1 MRMDWKDKVI
11 LISGGTSGIG
21 LATARILLGKEAGV
35 VINGRDVAKGR
46 AALSHLQSLPGSC
59 QFVPGDVSDERACCR
74 IVQETLHHFGRLDGL
89 VTSAGYYEEQ
99 LLENVTARDV
109 ESLFATNVYGTIY
122 LCREALEP
130 LKKNQGSIVMVSS
143 DAGLQGNIGCS
154 VYSATKGA
162 VVSFCKSLA
171 LELAPHDVRVN
182 CVCPGDVKTPLLS
195 RQMEAN
201 PDETEESLRQQYPL
215 YRLAEASEV
224 GQVIVFL
231 LSREASYMTATA
243 VPVDGGLTSW

>member
-1 MRMDWKDKVI
+1 MNWKNKVI

-21 LATARILLGKEAGV
+21 LATARILLGKGACV
-35 VINGRDVAKGR
+35 VINGRDTARGEE
-46 AALSHLQSLPGSC
+46 ALAQLGTLAGNC
-59 QFVPGDVSDERACCR
+59 QFVPGDVSREEACR
-74 IVQETLHHFGRLDGL
+74 HMVQETLDYFGRLDGL
-89 VTSAGYYEEQ
+89 VTSAGYYEEE
-99 LLENVTARDV
+99 LLENVTAQSAAR
-109 ESLFATNVYGTIY
+109 LFATNVYGTIF

-130 LKKNQGSIVMVSS
+130 LKKNRGSIVMVSS
-143 DAGLQGNIGCS
+143 DAGLQGNVGCS

-171 LELAPHDVRVN
+171 LELAPHGVRVN

-195 RQMEAN
+195 RQMAAN

-215 YRLAEASEV
+215 YRLAEPSEV
-224 GQVIVFL
+224 GEVIVFL
-231 LSREASYMTATA
+231 LSQAASYMTATA

>member
-1 MRMDWKDKVI
+1 
-11 LISGGTSGIG
+11 
-21 LATARILLGKEAGV
+21 
-35 VINGRDVAKGR
+35 
-46 AALSHLQSLPGSC
+46 
-59 QFVPGDVSDERACCR
+59 
-74 IVQETLHHFGRLDGL
+74 
-89 VTSAGYYEEQ
+89 
-99 LLENVTARDV
+99 
-109 ESLFATNVYGTIY
+109 
-122 LCREALEP
+122 ALEP